1 MPMPEKQ
8 SKPKNSKANLIEV
21 LQHKSTCQPPWV
33 PFAGVHVG
41 KLKGYSARE
50 VLQDADKLFD
60 SLLESNLLYAP
71 DGQPVVFD
79 LQIEAEILGCELLW
93 AEDSPPTV
101 ATHPLQTDYL
111 IPTYLPTPQ
120 DGRLPIVLDV
130 MRRMKAAVGEH
141 TALYGLIT
149 GPFTLASHLR
159 GTEIF
164 MDMMDDPEYVSDLL
178 EYCTRFVEKVSSFY
192 IEAGMD
198 IIAVVDPMISQ
209 ISPRHFKRFMSEPF
223 SQLFSAIRE
232 QKVFSAFFVCG
243 DATKNLD
250 GMCQTNP
257 DCIAVDENI
266 DMVFAQSVLKPF
278 NITLQ
283 GNIPLTSCMLLGT
296 QEDNMQYV
304 INLLDSLDHHNLII
318 SPGCD
323 MPYDTPVENVIGV
336 AEAIGNPEQTRN
348 ILSNYQHADLDLSQ
362 VVLPDYQNL
371 VRPLMEVFTLD
382 SASCAACS
390 YMLLAAER
398 ATEALQGKIDMVE
411 YKMTST
417 DNIARLKKMGIQNL
431 PSILIN
437 GELRFSS
444 LIPGQ
449 KELIETIQEYF
460 DNK

>member
-1 MPMPEKQ
+1 MSP
-8 SKPKNSKANLIEV
+8 SNPKNRKADLLTV
-21 LQHKSTCQPPWV
+21 LQHKPSTQIPWV

-41 KLKGYSARE
+41 KLTGHNASE
-50 VLQDADKLFD
+50 ILQDADKLYEA
-60 SLLESNLLYAP
+60 LLEANHLYAP

-93 AEDSPPTV
+93 AEESPPTV
-101 ATHPLQTDYL
+101 ATHPLQHDYL
-111 IPTYLPTPQ
+111 IPTYIPTPE
-120 DGRLPIVLDV
+120 DGRLPIVLNV
-130 MRRMKAAVGEH
+130 MRRMKTAVGEH
-141 TALYGLIT
+141 TLLYGLIT

-164 MDMMDDPEYVSDLL
+164 MDMIDEPEYVSDLL
-178 EYCTRFVEKVSSFY
+178 EYCTRFVEKVASLY
-192 IEAGMD
+192 IAAGMD
-198 IIAVVDPMISQ
+198 VIAVVDPMISQ

-223 SQLFSAIRE
+223 TQLFKTIRE

-243 DATKNLD
+243 DATKNLEV
-250 GMCQTNP
+250 MCQTGP

-266 DMVFAQSVLKPF
+266 DMVYAQSILSQY

-283 GNIPLTSCMLLGT
+283 GNIPLTTRMLLGT

-304 INLLDSLDHHNLII
+304 IELLDKLDHHNLII

-336 AEAIGNPEQTRN
+336 AEAIRNPEQTRR
-348 ILSNYQHADLDLSQ
+348 ILENYQQADMDLSH
-362 VVLPDYQNL
+362 VEIPDYPHL
-371 VRPLMEVFTLD
+371 EKPLLEVFTLD

-398 ATEALQGKIDMVE
+398 ATQAMGGKIDMVE
-411 YKMTST
+411 YKMTT
-417 DNIARLKKMGIQNL
+417 TENIARLKKMGIQNL
-431 PSILIN
+431 PSIVIN
-437 GELRFSS
+437 GELKFSS

-449 KELIETIQEYF
+449 QELIETIQEF
-460 DNK
+460 LVK

>member
-1 MPMPEKQ
+1 MFN
-8 SKPKNSKANLIEV
+8 SNPKNRKTDLLTV
-21 LQHKSTCQPPWV
+21 LQHQSSTQIPWV

-41 KLKGYSARE
+41 KLTGHNATE
-50 VLQDADKLFD
+50 VLQNADKLYE
-60 SLLESNLLYAP
+60 SLLESNRLYAP

-93 AEDSPPTV
+93 AEESPPTV
-101 ATHPLQTDYL
+101 ATHPLQSDPT
-111 IPTYLPTPQ
+111 IPSYLPAPQ

-130 MRRMKAAVGEH
+130 MHRMKSAVGEH

-164 MDMMDDPEYVSDLL
+164 MDMVDDPDYVSNLL
-178 EYCTRFVEKVSSFY
+178 DYCTRFAEKVASVY
-192 IEAGMD
+192 IEAGMEV
-198 IIAVVDPMISQ
+198 IAVVDPMISQ

-223 SQLFSAIRE
+223 SHLFSQINE
-232 QKVFSAFFVCG
+232 QNVFSAFFVCG
-243 DATKNLD
+243 DATKNLEV
-250 GMCQTNP
+250 MCQTGP

-266 DMVFAQSVLKPF
+266 DMVYAQSILSQY

-283 GNIPLTSCMLLGT
+283 GNIPLTTRMLLGT

-304 INLLDSLDHHNLII
+304 VDLLDKLDHHNLII

-336 AEAIGNPEQTRN
+336 AEAIRNPEQTRK
-348 ILSNYQHADLDLSQ
+348 ILANYQQANMDLSSIQ
-362 VVLPDYQNL
+362 IPDYQNL
-371 VRPLMEVFTLD
+371 PKPLMEVFTLD

-398 ATEALQGKIDMVE
+398 AAQALQGEVDMVE

-417 DNIARLKKMGIQNL
+417 ENIARLKKMGIQNL
-431 PSILIN
+431 PAIVIN
-437 GELRFSS
+437 GELKFSS

-449 KELIETIQEYF
+449 KELIETIKEF
-460 DNK
+460 FVS

>member
-1 MPMPEKQ
+1 M
-8 SKPKNSKANLIEV
+8 SNSNPKNRKADLLTV
-21 LQHKSTCQPPWV
+21 LQHQPSTRIPWV

-41 KLKGYSARE
+41 KLTGHNATE
-50 VLQDADKLFD
+50 VLQNADKLYE
-60 SLLESNLLYAP
+60 SLLESNRLYAP

-93 AEDSPPTV
+93 AEESPPTV
-101 ATHPLQTDYL
+101 ATHPLQSDPT
-111 IPTYLPTPQ
+111 IPTYLPTSQ

-130 MRRMKAAVGEH
+130 MRRMKSAVGEH

-164 MDMMDDPEYVSDLL
+164 MDMVDDPDYVSNLL
-178 EYCTRFVEKVSSFY
+178 DYCTQFVEKVASFY
-192 IEAGMD
+192 IEAGMEV
-198 IIAVVDPMISQ
+198 IAVVDPMISQ

-223 SQLFSAIRE
+223 SQLFSQIRG
-232 QKVFSAFFVCG
+232 QNVFSAFFVCG

-250 GMCQTNP
+250 VMCQTGP

-266 DMVFAQSVLKPF
+266 DMVYAQSILSQY

-283 GNIPLTSCMLLGT
+283 GNIPLTTRMLLGT

-304 INLLDSLDHHNLII
+304 IDLLDKLDHHNLII

-323 MPYDTPVENVIGV
+323 MPYDTPIENVIGV
-336 AEAIGNPEQTRN
+336 AEAIRNPEQTRK
-348 ILSNYQHADLDLSQ
+348 ILTNYQQADMDLSSIQ
-362 VVLPDYQNL
+362 IPDYQNL
-371 VRPLMEVFTLD
+371 PKPLMEVFTLD

-398 ATEALQGKIDMVE
+398 AAQALQGQVDMVE

-417 DNIARLKKMGIQNL
+417 ENIARLKKMGLQNL
-431 PSILIN
+431 PAIVIN
-437 GELRFSS
+437 GELKFSS
-444 LIPGQ
+444 LIPSQ
-449 KELIETIQEYF
+449 QELIETIKEF
-460 DNK
+460 FV

>member
-1 MPMPEKQ
+1 M
-8 SKPKNSKANLIEV
+8 SNSNPKNRKADLLTV
-21 LQHKSTCQPPWV
+21 LQHQPSTQIPWV

-41 KLKGYSARE
+41 KLTGHNANE
-50 VLQDADKLFD
+50 VLKDADKLYE
-60 SLLESNLLYAP
+60 SLLEANRLYAP

-93 AEDSPPTV
+93 AEESPPTV
-101 ATHPLQTDYL
+101 ATHPLQSDYL
-111 IPTYLPTPQ
+111 VPTYLPTPE
-120 DGRLPIVLDV
+120 DGRLPIILDV
-130 MRRMKAAVGEH
+130 MRRMKSSVGEH

-164 MDMMDDPEYVSDLL
+164 MDMIDEPEYVSDLL
-178 EYCTRFVEKVSSFY
+178 DYCTRFAEKVASFY
-192 IEAGMD
+192 IEVGMEV
-198 IIAVVDPMISQ
+198 IAVVDPMISQ

-223 SQLFSAIRE
+223 SQLFKNIRD

-250 GMCQTNP
+250 VMCQTRP

-266 DMVFAQSVLKPF
+266 DMVYAQSILSQY

-283 GNIPLTSCMLLGT
+283 GNIPLTTRMLLGT

-304 INLLDSLDHHNLII
+304 IDLLDKLDSHNLII

-336 AEAIGNPEQTRN
+336 AEAIRNPEQTRKILDN
-348 ILSNYQHADLDLSQ
+348 YQQVDMDLSN
-362 VVLPDYQNL
+362 VEIPDYQHL
-371 VRPLMEVFTLD
+371 PKPLMEVFTLD

-398 ATEALQGKIDMVE
+398 ATQDLQGQVDMLE

-417 DNIARLKKMGIQNL
+417 ENIARLKKMGIQNL
-431 PSILIN
+431 PAIVIN
-437 GELRFSS
+437 GELKFSS
-444 LIPGQ
+444 LIPSQ
-449 KELIETIQEYF
+449 QELIETIKEF
-460 DNK
+460 FVS

>member
-1 MPMPEKQ
+1 MTPPTLQ
-8 SKPKNSKANLIEV
+8 PKNNKNNLLAV
-21 LQHKSTCQPPWV
+21 LQHQKITQIPWV

-41 KLKGYSARE
+41 KLKTFNATE
-50 VLQDADKLFD
+50 VLQDADKLFE
-60 SLLESNLLYAP
+60 SLLEANRLYAP

-93 AEDSPPTV
+93 AEESPPTV
-101 ATHPLQTDYL
+101 ATHPLQSNPA
-111 IPTYLPTPQ
+111 IPTIMPSPT

-130 MRRMKAAVGEH
+130 MQRMKTSVGDH
-141 TALYGLIT
+141 TLLYGLVT

-164 MDMMDDPEYVSDLL
+164 MDMVDDPDYVISLL
-178 EYCTRFVEKVSSFY
+178 EFCTKFAEKIAQFY

-198 IIAVVDPMISQ
+198 VIAVVDPMISQ
-209 ISPRHFKRFMSEPF
+209 ISPRHFKRFMHEPF
-223 SQLFSAIRE
+223 SRLFSQIRNR
-232 QKVFSAFFVCG
+232 KVSSAFFVCG

-250 GMCQTNP
+250 PMCQTAP

-266 DMVFAQSVLKPF
+266 DMMHAQSILNQY

-283 GNIPLTSCMLLGT
+283 GNIPLTTRMLLGT

-304 INLLDSLDHHNLII
+304 LDLLDKLDHHNLII

-336 AEAIGNPEQTRN
+336 AEAIRNTEQTRK
-348 ILSNYQHADLDLSQ
+348 ILQNYQQADIDLSHIEI
-362 VVLPDYQNL
+362 PNYQNL
-371 VRPLMEVFTLD
+371 QTPLMEVFTLD
-382 SASCAACS
+382 SASCAACG

-398 ATEALQGKIDMVE
+398 ATQALEGKIDMVE

-417 DNIARLKKMGIQNL
+417 ENIARLKKMGIQNL
-431 PSILIN
+431 PSIVIN
-437 GELRFSS
+437 GDLRFSS
-444 LIPGQ
+444 LIPSQ
-449 KELIETIQEYF
+449 QELIETIQTYF
-460 DNK
+460 H

>member
-1 MPMPEKQ
+1 MT
-8 SKPKNSKANLIEV
+8 SNSSNPKNRKADLLTV
-21 LQHKSTCQPPWV
+21 LQHQASSQIPWV

-41 KLKGYSARE
+41 KLTGYNASE
-50 VLQDADKLFD
+50 VLQDAEKLYE
-60 SLLESNLLYAP
+60 SLLEANRLYAP

-93 AEDSPPTV
+93 AEESPPTV
-101 ATHPLQTDYL
+101 ATHPLQSDPT

-120 DGRLPIVLDV
+120 DGRLPIILDV
-130 MRRMKAAVGEH
+130 MQRMKSAVGEH

-164 MDMMDDPEYVSDLL
+164 MDMIDQPEYVTKLL
-178 EYCTRFVEKVSSFY
+178 RYTSGFVEKVASFY
-192 IEAGMD
+192 IAAGMEV
-198 IIAVVDPMISQ
+198 IAVVDPMISQ

-223 SQLFSAIRE
+223 SQLFKNIRE

-250 GMCQTNP
+250 VMCQTGP

-266 DMVFAQSVLKPF
+266 DMVYAQSILSQY

-283 GNIPLTSCMLLGT
+283 GNIPLTTRMLLGT

-304 INLLDSLDHHNLII
+304 IELLDKLDHHNMII

-336 AEAIGNPEQTRN
+336 AEAIRNPEQTRRM
-348 ILSNYQHADLDLSQ
+348 LMNYQQVDMDLSHIEI
-362 VVLPDYQNL
+362 PDYHHL
-371 VRPLMEVFTLD
+371 EKPLMEVFTLD

-398 ATEALQGKIDMVE
+398 ATQALQGQIDMVE

-417 DNIARLKKMGIQNL
+417 ENIARLKKMGIQNL
-431 PSILIN
+431 PAILIN
-437 GELRFSS
+437 GELKFSS

-449 KELIETIQEYF
+449 QELIETIQGF
-460 DNK
+460 FVS